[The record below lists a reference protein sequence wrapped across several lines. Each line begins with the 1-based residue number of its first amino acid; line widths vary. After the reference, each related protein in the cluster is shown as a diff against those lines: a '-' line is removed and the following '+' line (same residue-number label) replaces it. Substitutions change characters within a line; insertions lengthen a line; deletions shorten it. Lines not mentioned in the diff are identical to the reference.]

1 MTSKTQKL
9 TYNLVAAGMAL
20 LAARVVRTGMEK
32 GWGVIQKDDPPENLE
47 DPETSWQE
55 ALIWSVVTGVLVG
68 AARLIVKRGTAA
80 GWTRIMGYNPT
91 HLS

>member
-1 MTSKTQKL
+1 MTSTLHKL

-20 LAARVVRTGMEK
+20 LAARVITAGMEK
-32 GWGVIQKDDPPENLE
+32 GWGVIQNNRPPEDPE

-55 ALIWSVVTGVLVG
+55 ALIWSIVTGVVVG
-68 AARLIVKRGTAA
+68 AAKLIIKRGTAA
-80 GWTRIMGYNPT
+80 GWIRLTGHNPT